1 MMINGDRMVENMVCL
16 MMINGDRMVE
26 NMVCK

>member
-1 MMINGDRMVENMVCL
+1 MINGDRMVENMVCL

>member
-1 MMINGDRMVENMVCL
+1 

-26 NMVCK
+26 NMVCKMMINGDRMVENMVCK